1 MLNQAIAAFVTL
13 FVVIDPIG
21 LGPVFIALTQGATAR
36 ERRRIAVTGV
46 AIAAGILT
54 VFGLAGDKVLAFLGI
69 SLAAFRISGGLL
81 LFLIALEIVFERR
94 SQRRERTASD
104 GVSDG
109 ESGPAHD
116 PSVFPLATPLLAGPG
131 AIAAIILLAGAHN
144 GDIASQAMVFGVLYV
159 LLLLALVMFLL
170 GGVVERILGRTGV
183 NVVSRLLGM
192 LLAALSV
199 QFVLDGLADFGF
211 VNPH

>member
-1 MLNQAIAAFVTL
+1 MLSQAITAFVTL

-21 LGPVFIALTQGATAR
+21 LGPVFVALTQGATAR

-54 VFGLAGDKVLAFLGI
+54 VFGLAGDKVLSFLGI

-81 LFLIALEIVFERR
+81 LFLIALEMVFERR
-94 SQRRERTASD
+94 SQRREKTASGD
-104 GVSDG
+104 
-109 ESGPAHD
+109 ESAPEHD

-131 AIAAIILLAGAHN
+131 AIAAIILLAGSHQ
-144 GDIASQAMVFGVLYV
+144 GDVVGQIMVFGVLYA

-170 GGVVERILGRTGV
+170 GGVIERLLRRTGV
-183 NVVSRLLGM
+183 VVVSRLLGM

-199 QFVLDGLADFGF
+199 QFVLDGLADFG
-211 VNPH
+211 VLTRH